1 MQSEAPP
8 WRVLPNLLRGQ
19 EEGRLLAQTWM
30 LKGAWCGRG
39 PQARPRDARFQCPH
53 VPPPARSFPEG
64 LLRAHCL
71 SSASHACLSHYKR
84 PCDQRQRAR
93 ALVTLH
99 ALTSRVTLT
108 DCVNS
113 SESIPIRRGPACT
126 PSPGG
131 LHEAQTAGS
140 SEIRKTESGKQ
151 YKLSGCQPLRRA
163 PEKLPGSVSCGC
175 KSGGTRPSTVPVPLA
190 RAHG

>member
-1 MQSEAPP
+1 MCNLKHPLGAFPRICCEVKRRGGFWPRLRCSRARGVAEAH
-8 WRVLPNLLRGQ
+8 
-19 EEGRLLAQTWM
+19 
-30 LKGAWCGRG
+30 KRG
-39 PQARPRDARFQCPH
+39 PRDVRFQCPH
-53 VPPPARSFPEG
+53 VPPPASSFPEG

-84 PCDQRQRAR
+84 PCDQWQRAR
-93 ALVTLH
+93 ALVALH
-99 ALTSRVTLT
+99 VLTSRVTLT

-113 SESIPIRRGPACT
+113 SESIPICRGPACT

-131 LHEAQTAGS
+131 FHEAQTAGS

-151 YKLSGCQPLRRA
+151 HELSGCQPLLRA
-163 PEKLPGSVSCGC
+163 PEKLPRSVSCGC

-190 RAHG
+190 

>member
-1 MQSEAPP
+1 MARSPEFAARSRGGEASGPDSDAQGHVVWPRPTSEAP
-8 WRVLPNLLRGQ
+8 RR
-19 EEGRLLAQTWM
+19 A
-30 LKGAWCGRG
+30 
-39 PQARPRDARFQCPH
+39 FPH

-71 SSASHACLSHYKR
+71 SSASHACLSRYKR

-93 ALVTLH
+93 ALVALH
-99 ALTSRVTLT
+99 VLTSRVTLT
-108 DCVNS
+108 NCVNS
-113 SESIPIRRGPACT
+113 SESIPICRGPACT

-151 YKLSGCQPLRRA
+151 HELSGCQPLLRA
-163 PEKLPGSVSCGC
+163 PEKLPRSVSCGC

-190 RAHG
+190 